1 MLERS
6 ILTNAYKT
14 IWNCNREN
22 QTCPGS
28 CSMKRPKK
36 KTLKVVEVMDIAS
49 QQWYTA
55 ADLPVPLVCASAT
68 ICKEHIYMV
77 GGGVRS

>member
-6 ILTNAYKT
+6 IQTNAYKT

-28 CSMKRPKK
+28 CSRKRPKK

-55 ADLPVPLVCASAT
+55 ADICPYHSCVPQQQSAKNT
-68 ICKEHIYMV
+68 FTWS
-77 GGGVRS
+77 GVE